1 MPQGILIPYTLLE
14 KIPLLANLTSNQK
27 AVLYRAFKAA
37 VATFISILLVAAT
50 SGVLFPTE
58 WSPIIIIAI
67 TTILQAIDK
76 ALRSTP
82 DEPPPTDEV
91 PEEIPA

>member
-14 KIPLLANLTSNQK
+14 KIPLIGNLTSNQK
-27 AVLYRAFKAA
+27 AVLYRALKAA

-50 SGVLFPTE
+50 SGVLFPAE
-58 WSPIIIIAI
+58 WSPIIIIAA
-67 TTILQAIDK
+67 TTILQAVDK
-76 ALRSTP
+76 ALRSVP
-82 DEPPPTDEV
+82 DEPPPTDEI